1 MLFYRDG
8 KKEEAV
14 ISKIYV
20 DIWEVWGFISA
31 WSIYHGLE
39 SEIWGFFFNH
49 QNMNANNNSSLK
61 VNSNR

>member
-8 KKEEAV
+8 KKEAV
-14 ISKIYV
+14 ILKIYV

-39 SEIWGFFFNH
+39 SEILGFLFHPF
-49 QNMNANNNSSLK
+49 
-61 VNSNR
+61 